1 MQARDAW
8 IGWTNEQRRHN
19 LQQIANNGR
28 FLILPGVRVK
38 GLASKILALSARQV
52 PGDWEKHYGC
62 RPVLLETLV
71 DAARFCGTCYRAA
84 NWIPVG
90 QTAGRGRMDREHR
103 AHGQAVKDIYVYPL
117 VHGARQRLC
126 SDPRPPAELV
136 DAHSLFASLVWH
148 QVRPRDRSA
157 SDGRHRIGSPHGLKA
172 GPVMVGAPDVG
183 SPCTRGAA
191 RPAAIMDAALPDPF
205 PASIETLFSQLVR
218 RRLHGL
224 AAREGS

>member
-8 IGWTNEQRRHN
+8 IGWSEAQRQHN
-19 LQQIANNGR
+19 LQQIVNNGR

-103 AHGQAVKDIYVYPL
+103 GHGQAVKDIYVYPL

-157 SDGRHRIGSPHGLKA
+157 SDARHRIGSPYGSKA

-183 SPCTRGAA
+183 SPGPPGAA

-205 PASIETLFSQLVR
+205 PASIETLFSKLVR
-218 RRLHGL
+218 RRLHSR

>member
-1 MQARDAW
+1 MSRVF
-8 IGWTNEQRRHN
+8 GELFST
-19 LQQIANNGR
+19 LQFCR
-28 FLILPGVRVK
+28 
-38 GLASKILALSARQV
+38 SARRNWRA
-52 PGDWEKHYGC
+52 PLPEDFPDES
-62 RPVLLETLV
+62 LETLV

-103 AHGQAVKDIYVYPL
+103 GHGQAVKDIYVYPL
-117 VHGARQRLC
+117 VHDARQRLC
-126 SDPRPPAELV
+126 SDPRPTQGNALRAELV
-136 DAHSLFASLVWH
+136 DAHSLFASLVWQ

-157 SDGRHRIGSPHGLKA
+157 SDARDRIGSPHGSKA
-172 GPVMVGAPDVG
+172 GPVMVG

-205 PASIETLFSQLVR
+205 PTSIETLFSKLVR
-218 RRLHGL
+218 RRLHSL